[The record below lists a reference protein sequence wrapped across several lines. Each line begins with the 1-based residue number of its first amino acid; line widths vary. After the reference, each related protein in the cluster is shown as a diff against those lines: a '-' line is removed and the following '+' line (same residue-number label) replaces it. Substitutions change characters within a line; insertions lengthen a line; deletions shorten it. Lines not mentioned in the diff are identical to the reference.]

1 MSVVYNEGKP
11 FITTGRHTM
20 SETGEW
26 VSLREAAEI
35 LGVHP
40 ATVRNWADEGKLAS
54 RRTPGK
60 HRRFRRADLQQYAQ
74 TPGEWQ
80 ASEVQIIL
88 QNALGQTRM
97 QTGTLTRAEWYEA
110 MSENTRDNLRQRGRT
125 VLESLRTYLGNGA
138 VDADL
143 AQAITLGEEYAAL
156 LLGDGL
162 TLAQAVRGF
171 FYFSD
176 FVANSVLTW
185 SEYAQLHNPSDWG
198 ALLRQINTFMHSML
212 LSIIEYYTVE

>member
-1 MSVVYNEGKP
+1 
-11 FITTGRHTM
+11 M

-40 ATVRNWADEGKLAS
+40 ATVRNWADEGKLPS

-60 HRRFRRADLQQYAQ
+60 HRRFRKADLQQVAQ
-74 TPGEWQ
+74 TQGEWQ
-80 ASEVQIIL
+80 SSEVQIIL

-97 QTGTLTRAEWYEA
+97 QTGTHMRAEWFEA
-110 MSENTRDNLRQRGRT
+110 MSEATRDQLRQKGRA
-125 VLESLRTYLGNGA
+125 VLESLRTYLGGGA
-138 VDADL
+138 QDSDL
-143 AQAITLGEEYAAL
+143 ALAITLGEEYANL
-156 LLGDGL
+156 LLSDGL

-176 FVANSVLTW
+176 FVVNSVLTW
-185 SEYAQLHNPSDWG
+185 SEFTQLRSPSDWG
-198 ALLRQINTFMHSML
+198 VLLRQINTFMHSML